1 MKAREF
7 FQLLTSLPT
16 DTSFY
21 QEFLGETSMPFQ
33 RSTAGFIF
41 AITISAFLGSG
52 LPCCWADDC
61 CAGCRV
67 MSSDPYVSAA
77 SPFGTLSHME
87 LARSRCYFAG
97 HCCDRTD
104 HTLTVSNSPMHML
117 AMHMV
122 PITSHRFESAAVV
135 PSSRVS
141 HSERGHPPP
150 LGGES
155 LVQIKCSLLS

>member
-1 MKAREF
+1 
-7 FQLLTSLPT
+7 
-16 DTSFY
+16 
-21 QEFLGETSMPFQ
+21 MPFQ

-52 LPCCWADDC
+52 LPCWWADDC
-61 CAGCRV
+61 CVGCRV
-67 MSSDPYVSAA
+67 MSSGPYVSAV
-77 SPFGTLSHME
+77 SPFGTLSHTE
-87 LARSRCYFAG
+87 FSRSRCYFAG
-97 HCCDRTD
+97 HCGDRTD
-104 HTLTVSNSPMHML
+104 RALTVSTSPMTEI

-122 PITSHRFESAAVV
+122 PITSHGFESAAVF
-135 PSSRVS
+135 PSSRFS